1 MVTTWYKYSVPGI
14 LKFTLLVEHLLIIIT
29 ICSISRSREDD
40 FSRNIVHTFYSFNS
54 GEVYVFFSY
63 QW

>member
-1 MVTTWYKYSVPGI
+1 MVTTWHKYSAPGI

-40 FSRNIVHTFYSFNS
+40 FSRNTVHTFYSFNS
-54 GEVYVFFSY
+54 GDVYVFFPY
-63 QW
+63 